1 MTDEV
6 LENIVK
12 DLEEQQED
20 NDITLLDYKEIS
32 ALLGI
37 NNNKASDFLKKFGV
51 KIGHWQIEKESLL
64 RILRENRGKNLLW
77 KD

>member
-37 NNNKASDFLKKFGV
+37 NKNKASDFLKKFGV

-64 RILRENRGKNLLW
+64 RILRENRGKNLL
-77 KD
+77 

>member
-6 LENIVK
+6 LDNIVK

-51 KIGHWQIEKESLL
+51 KIGHWQIEKGSLL
-64 RILRENRGKNLLW
+64 KVLRENKGEKLI
-77 KD
+77 

>member
-6 LENIVK
+6 LGNIVK

-64 RILRENRGKNLLW
+64 RILRENRGKNLL
-77 KD
+77 

>member
-64 RILRENRGKNLLW
+64 RILRENRGKNLL
-77 KD
+77 